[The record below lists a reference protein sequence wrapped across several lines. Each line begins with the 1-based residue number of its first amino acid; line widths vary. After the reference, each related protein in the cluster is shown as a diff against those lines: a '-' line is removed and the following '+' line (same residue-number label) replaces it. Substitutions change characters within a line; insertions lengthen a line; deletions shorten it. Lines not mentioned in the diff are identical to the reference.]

1 MSSSQQ
7 QQYDHAQTS
16 IALQAHTRLLT
27 PFSTRFEAQ
36 QAKGVNTFSIKE
48 ESYSIPYPHM
58 KHSNIVTSHFH
69 TLKASAMWWRQLKKH
84 SCSYFHCNT
93 NLHLVI
99 WRCMCQIQPCTVMRH
114 MEQTFQGSEIFV
126 MQLLNLSSQK
136 GNALNTKKKKP
147 YRPTMQCFCQ
157 TIQNFNVCKSTMTRK
172 RSKQISWRWN
182 EKEMLQQ
189 LRNEFFAF

>member
-69 TLKASAMWWRQLKKH
+69 TLKASAMWWRQLKH

-136 GNALNTKKKKP
+136 GNALNTKKTLQAHYAMLLPNYPKLQCVQVHNDQEKK
-147 YRPTMQCFCQ
+147 
-157 TIQNFNVCKSTMTRK
+157 
-172 RSKQISWRWN
+172 
-182 EKEMLQQ
+182 
-189 LRNEFFAF
+189 